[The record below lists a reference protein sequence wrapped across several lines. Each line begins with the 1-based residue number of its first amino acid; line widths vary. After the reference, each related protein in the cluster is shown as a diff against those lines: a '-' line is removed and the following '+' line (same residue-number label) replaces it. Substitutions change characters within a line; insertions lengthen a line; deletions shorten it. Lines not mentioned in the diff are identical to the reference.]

1 MTEQDKSNRRTVLGV
16 LRLGTGSSAG
26 EVAQRT
32 GLSIPT
38 ASRVL
43 KALVKDGAVRVA
55 LTTQKRTVYSLG
67 N

>member
-16 LRLGTGSSAG
+16 LRLGTGASAG

-32 GLSIPT
+32 GLSPPV

-55 LTTQKRTVYSLG
+55 ITTGKRTVYSLG

>member
-32 GLSIPT
+32 GLSTPV

-55 LTTQKRTVYSLG
+55 ITTGKRTVYSLG